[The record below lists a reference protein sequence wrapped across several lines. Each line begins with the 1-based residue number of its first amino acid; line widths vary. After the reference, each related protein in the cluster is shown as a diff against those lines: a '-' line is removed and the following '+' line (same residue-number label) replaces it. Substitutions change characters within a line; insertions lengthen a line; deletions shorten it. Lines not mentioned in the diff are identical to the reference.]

1 MEYLWPA
8 GSFIEPSGDAYT
20 VEGGGGLLSMVP
32 VRINANGKALTVEEL
47 HTKKKDMHLAE
58 FRYLLDET
66 ARDIMR
72 FAEERAEEEG
82 RRLEWLLPGMDGT
95 RVTFSAA
102 ELVAQIVAQAEAVL
116 ARHAEFEPE
125 WYNKDEDFRHTV
137 DEMLETRAA
146 VVATLR
152 FYLANPGAG
161 TLRIQDTFR
170 ILETGWGQ

>member
-8 GSFIEPSGDAYT
+8 GSFIEPSGAAYT

-32 VRINANGKALTVEEL
+32 VRINANVKALTVEEL

-66 ARDIMR
+66 VRDIMHI
-72 FAEERAEEEG
+72 AEE
-82 RRLEWLLPGMDGT
+82 RRLEWLLPGMSDGT
-95 RVTFSAA
+95 RVTFSAT

-116 ARHAEFEPE
+116 ARHAELEPE

-137 DEMLETRAA
+137 NEMLETRAA
-146 VVATLR
+146 VSATLR
-152 FYLANPGAG
+152 FYVANPGAG
-161 TLRIQDTFR
+161 TLRITDTFG
-170 ILETGWGQ
+170 IFLNGWRC